1 MKAHF
6 PPFGRRATTLE
17 SKVIPAHQI
26 ESDFCRAICRF
37 TLDCSC
43 GAHHETPFIDEA
55 LEWREMHSRLAP
67 IADQL
72 PA

>member
-1 MKAHF
+1 MKVNF
-6 PPFGRRATTLE
+6 PSFGRRPSAVAE
-17 SKVIPAHQI
+17 KSMPAHQI
-26 ESDFCRAICRF
+26 ESDFRAAICRF

-43 GAHHETPFIDEA
+43 GVHHETPYIDEA

>member
-1 MKAHF
+1 MKVNF
-6 PPFGRRATTLE
+6 PSFSRRQNPVVDKPA
-17 SKVIPAHQI
+17 PAHHI
-26 ESDFCRAICRF
+26 ESDFRAAICRF

-55 LEWREMHSRLAP
+55 LEWREMHTLLASL
-67 IADQL
+67 ADQL